1 MEYCDAWQTSINLAY
16 KIWHKSILYW
26 DAYKIWHKA
35 WNFWKEFSKGS
46 FEVLSVLQS
55 KYFSQNFLVQ
65 LCWALKFTG
74 CKICHRENRG
84 TFQRD
89 SSVKRFFVSS
99 QPQQHIRILLMFV
112 AKNLVIFSPKYLKNV
127 ERGRNDHHAPILDLI
142 LRKLEKVLSLII
154 QLTVS
159 HQPPHKIKLFKLLI
173 YKYIQKRQWVII

>member
-1 MEYCDAWQTSINLAY
+1 MKNLN
-16 KIWHKSILYW
+16 KFGIKDMTQKHIVLGCR
-26 DAYKIWHKA
+26 KIWHKA
-35 WNFWKEFSKGS
+35 WNLWKEFSKGS

-74 CKICHRENRG
+74 CKICHRENRE

-99 QPQQHIRILLMFV
+99 QPQQHIRILLMFI
-112 AKNLVIFSPKYLKNV
+112 AKNLVILSPKYLKNV

-142 LRKLEKVLSLII
+142 WENW
-154 QLTVS
+154 
-159 HQPPHKIKLFKLLI
+159 
-173 YKYIQKRQWVII
+173 KRSCH

>member
-1 MEYCDAWQTSINLAY
+1 MQE
-16 KIWHKSILYW
+16 IWY
-26 DAYKIWHKA
+26 KA

-74 CKICHRENRG
+74 CKICHRENRE

-99 QPQQHIRILLMFV
+99 QPQQHIRILLMFIAGDFLSKISGECWKR
-112 AKNLVIFSPKYLKNV
+112 AKWPP
-127 ERGRNDHHAPILDLI
+127 RPILDLI

-159 HQPPHKIKLFKLLI
+159 HRPPHKIKFFKFFKLLI
-173 YKYIQKRQWVII
+173 YKNIQKRQSLIINQYVS

>member
-1 MEYCDAWQTSINLAY
+1 MQE
-16 KIWHKSILYW
+16 
-26 DAYKIWHKA
+26 IWHKA

-74 CKICHRENRG
+74 CKICHRENRE

-89 SSVKRFFVSS
+89 SSVKSFFVSS
-99 QPQQHIRILLMFV
+99 QPQQHIRIFLMFI
-112 AKNLVIFSPKYLKNV
+112 AKIFSPKYLENV
-127 ERGRNDHHAPILDLI
+127 ERGQNDHHAPIFDLI

-154 QLTVS
+154 QPTVS
-159 HQPPHKIKLFKLLI
+159 YQPPHKTKLFKLLI
-173 YKYIQKRQWVII
+173 YKNIQKRQSLIIHQYVS